1 MESSMLLTNT
11 DSSINTALGQIL
23 RLPCKFIKG
32 ESECSPMIIS
42 AIADELKQTG
52 RNVLP
57 VVVRKTGDDKY
68 KAVLN
73 AHIVDAARQA
83 KLDFAWCIVVND
95 VMEQQLQVEMGQV
108 IRISLKSA
116 TEKELTSF
124 FEFIQIQQKS
134 FSKIQPP
141 LIAKAI
147 VEYRQ
152 GKTLKD
158 LNFLAKLKCGVGKT
172 KLPLL
177 QPYMIL
183 N

>member
-1 MESSMLLTNT
+1 MLLTT
-11 DSSINTALGQIL
+11 VDSSIDTPLGQIL
-23 RLPCKFIKG
+23 RLPCKFVKG
-32 ESECSPMIIS
+32 ETDTS
-42 AIADELKQTG
+42 AIIIAAIAAELKQTG

-57 VVVRKTGDDKY
+57 VIVQQSSEDQY

-73 AHIVDAARQA
+73 AHIIAAARQA
-83 KLDFAWCIVVND
+83 KLDFVWCIVVND
-95 VMEQQLQVEMGQV
+95 SMEQQLQVEVGDV
-108 IRISLKSA
+108 VRISLKAA
-116 TEKELTSF
+116 TENEITRF

-134 FSKIQPP
+134 FSKIQPS

-158 LNFLAKLKCGVGKT
+158 LNFLAKLKCGIGKT

-177 QPYMIL
+177 KPYML
-183 N
+183 LD